1 MCVAVQSLSYVQF
14 FATPWTVG
22 CQASLSFT
30 TSQSMLKLMSIE
42 SVMPSNRLILCCPLL
57 LLPSMFPVSRSFQ
70 MSWLLASGGQIFA
83 VSASA
88 SVLPR
93 DIQGWFP
100 LEWPDWISLQ
110 YKGLWRVFSNT
121 TVQKHQL
128 FGAQPSLLLNSLP
141 SIHDYQKITALTR
154 WTFVGKFG
162 LLLNVSAEP

>member
-1 MCVAVQSLSYVQF
+1 MSFLVLLVLVIVQLLSPVQL

-110 YKGLWRVFSNT
+110 YQGLWRVFSNT

-128 FGAQPSLLLNSLP
+128 FGAQPSLLLMFMCDRCLMQTQWKSWP
-141 SIHDYQKITALTR
+141 R
-154 WTFVGKFG
+154 M
-162 LLLNVSAEP
+162 LL